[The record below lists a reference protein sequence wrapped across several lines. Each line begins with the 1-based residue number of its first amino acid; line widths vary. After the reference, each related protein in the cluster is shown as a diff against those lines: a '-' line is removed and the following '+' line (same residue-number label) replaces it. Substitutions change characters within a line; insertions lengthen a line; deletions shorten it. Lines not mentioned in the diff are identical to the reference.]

1 MDDRIVEILRRAG
14 VDEAQIRP
22 VLSSILEL
30 SFKKAVSLGEATN
43 FLIPSITHRERCR
56 RCLKFF
62 PCECQR
68 TDPIKYPY
76 KATDTFDPLD

>member
-30 SFKKAVSLGEATN
+30 SFKKAISLGEATN
-43 FLIPSITHRERCR
+43 ALLPSITHRERCR
-56 RCLKFF
+56 RC
-62 PCECQR
+62 R
-68 TDPIKYPY
+68 
-76 KATDTFDPLD
+76 